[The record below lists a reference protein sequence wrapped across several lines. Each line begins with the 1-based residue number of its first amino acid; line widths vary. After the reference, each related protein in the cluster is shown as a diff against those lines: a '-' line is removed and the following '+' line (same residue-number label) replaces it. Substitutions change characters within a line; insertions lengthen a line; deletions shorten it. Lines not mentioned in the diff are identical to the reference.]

1 MKKNV
6 FLALSIV
13 LSLVLFS
20 CNKNLKPL
28 DSSYFTTNPN
38 PLEVKG
44 GKVDADITGKFPVK
58 YFSKKAVVTVT
69 PILVAN
75 ADPNK
80 KWASESKVFQGE
92 KVIGNDQTIQYKA
105 GGTYNMKASFDYDPD
120 MAQSALYLM
129 FDVVVGKKSYSL
141 PMVKLADGVIATAET
156 ADRYMKGANGPV
168 IIPDKFQRI
177 IQEKQEASIKFLI
190 QQSNLRTSETKSE
203 EMVSLTQ
210 KIKAVKD
217 IENEEISGL
226 EVSGY
231 ASPDGSLALN
241 TNLAEKRQKVTV
253 DYVNSELKK
262 IKSQVNIDSKFTA
275 EDWDG
280 FQALMEKSNIQDKA
294 TILRVLSMYSD
305 PEQREREIKNI
316 AAAYKSI
323 ADEILPELRRSR
335 LTLTVDIIGKS
346 DSEILSLL
354 STDPQK
360 LNLEELLY
368 AATLVQS
375 IADKSDIYLRV
386 IEMYPNDMR
395 AYNNLGVQQYVQG
408 SVADALKSFE
418 RSLAVN
424 AANPDANYNAGLG
437 SLALGNLA
445 KASEYL
451 GKAAGTTGNLG
462 NALGTVFT
470 LQGNYSRA
478 TTSFGSNYTNNAA
491 LIQILNG
498 DYRAASNILNNVA
511 NPDGYTSYLAA
522 IVGARTNDTEAVVT
536 NVQKA
541 VALDS
546 SLKAKILKDIE
557 FAKYVTNSSFLS
569 LLK

>member
-44 GKVDADITGKFPVK
+44 GKVDADITGTFPVK

-92 KVIGNDQTIQYKA
+92 KVVGNDQTIQYKA
-105 GGTYNMKASFDYDPD
+105 GGTYNMKASFNYDPD
-120 MAQSALYLM
+120 MIQSALYLI

-141 PMVKLADGVIATAET
+141 PMVKLADGVIATSET
-156 ADRYMKGANGPV
+156 ADRYMSGANGPV

-177 IQEKQEASIKFLI
+177 IQETQEASIKFLI
-190 QQSNLRTSETKSE
+190 QQSNLRPSETKSE

-217 IENEEISGL
+217 VTNEEISGF

-241 TNLAEKRQKVTV
+241 TNLAERRQKVTV
-253 DYVNSELKK
+253 DFVNTELKK
-262 IKSQVNIDSKFTA
+262 IKSQVKIDSKFTA

-294 TILRVLSMYSD
+294 TILRVLSMYTD

-316 AAAYKSI
+316 SAAYKSI

-335 LTLTVDIIGKS
+335 LKLTVDVIGKS
-346 DSEILSLL
+346 DSEILSFL

-360 LNLEELLY
+360 LSLEELLY
-368 AATLVQS
+368 AATLVQT
-375 IADKSDIYLRV
+375 ADEKSDIYMR
-386 IEMYPNDMR
+386 IMEMHPNDMR
-395 AYNNLGVQQYVQG
+395 AYNNLGVQQYEKGAV
-408 SVADALKSFE
+408 VDALKSFE
-418 RSLAVN
+418 RALAVN

-437 SLALGNLA
+437 NLALGNLA
-445 KASEYL
+445 KASEHL
-451 GKAAGTTGNLG
+451 GKAAGTIGNLG

-498 DYRAASNILNNVA
+498 DYRSASNILNNVA

-522 IVGARTNDTEAVVT
+522 IIGARTNDTEAVVT

-541 VALDS
+541 VSLDS